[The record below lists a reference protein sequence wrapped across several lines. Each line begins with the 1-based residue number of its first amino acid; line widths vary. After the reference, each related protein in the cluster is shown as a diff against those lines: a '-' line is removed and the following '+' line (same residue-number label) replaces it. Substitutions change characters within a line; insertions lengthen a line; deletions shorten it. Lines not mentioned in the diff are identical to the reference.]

1 MTIDSVLDDVAKY
14 TIKSETN
21 LIFFHTL
28 FSHNP
33 YGFDENCNY
42 DGSKSMNQY
51 KHDIEWKTSQNNIER
66 ICVFKKLEKLFKSLK
81 SNNYWEDLNVVVLS
95 DHGSRISKNNFE
107 MSYLSS
113 IFAVKSNE
121 HKIVNDKVS
130 TQFLFSKLFNIY
142 HGN

>member
-1 MTIDSVLDDVAKY
+1 
-14 TIKSETN
+14 
-21 LIFFHTL
+21 
-28 FSHNP
+28 
-33 YGFDENCNY
+33 
-42 DGSKSMNQY
+42 MNQY